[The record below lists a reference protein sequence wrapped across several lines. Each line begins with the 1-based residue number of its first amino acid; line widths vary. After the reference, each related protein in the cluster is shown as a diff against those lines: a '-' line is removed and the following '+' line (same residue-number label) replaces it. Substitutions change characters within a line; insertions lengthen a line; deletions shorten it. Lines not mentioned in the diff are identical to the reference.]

1 MLFFSSF
8 FPFSYFLLLI
18 VIQEMKQASFKAG
31 TIKPLGCWQLLREVL
46 WSQICLGPRRTS
58 VKYDAGLH
66 KINRQVDAVVL
77 QGAASA

>member
-1 MLFFSSF
+1 MIIPPTLRENISMLSSSSSSF

-46 WSQICLGPRRTS
+46 
-58 VKYDAGLH
+58 
-66 KINRQVDAVVL
+66 
-77 QGAASA
+77 